1 VYAFI
6 LAASLSKHDN
16 QQDRELCHRQI
27 VTEAFDRKNV
37 HYVYGPNNNNN
48 DVVCITVYTIL
59 PLNPKMV
66 IALFQKQSMLND
78 FLVIDLIPIHT
89 AVA

>member
-37 HYVYGPNNNNN
+37 HYVYM
-48 DVVCITVYTIL
+48 DRIIIIT
-59 PLNPKMV
+59 M
-66 IALFQKQSMLND
+66 
-78 FLVIDLIPIHT
+78 
-89 AVA
+89 